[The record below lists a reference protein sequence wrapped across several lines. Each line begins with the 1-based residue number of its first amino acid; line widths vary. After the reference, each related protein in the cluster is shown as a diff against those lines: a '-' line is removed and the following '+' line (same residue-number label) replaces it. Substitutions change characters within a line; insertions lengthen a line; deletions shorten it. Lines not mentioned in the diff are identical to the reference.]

1 MVTTPLTATNAERL
15 LGGLQGRKE
24 QPLVT
29 GKRAWEVFSYGS
41 SLHRISIVYQ
51 EFSLTS
57 SH

>member
-29 GKRAWEVFSYGS
+29 GKRAWEVFSYGVLPCIGYPLYIKS
-41 SLHRISIVYQ
+41 FH
-51 EFSLTS
+51 
-57 SH
+57 